1 MTHDSPHHLQRVL
14 VAGGGSG
21 IGRATVE
28 LLHDRGAEVVAL
40 DRTFPDG
47 VPAGT
52 ASVAVDV
59 RDPDSVREAVGTAVG
74 LLDGLTGV
82 VCAAGIAPRGT
93 VETVPLEDWDAIL
106 GVNLSGVFHVAREA
120 IPHLRRAGG
129 GSIVAVASQLGIAAG
144 RDNAA
149 YCASKAAVIMLMK
162 TIALDFGHEGIRANT
177 VCPGP
182 TETAMLQR
190 FFDNP
195 DGERE
200 RAAIVATQLHGRLIQ
215 PAEIAAAVSYLL
227 SPDAAS
233 VFGASLVV
241 DGGYVIG

>member
-1 MTHDSPHHLQRVL
+1 MAQHTERVL
-14 VAGGGSG
+14 VTGGGSG
-21 IGRATVE
+21 IGQATVDR
-28 LLHDRGAEVVAL
+28 LRSRGAAVVAL
-40 DRTFPDG
+40 DRDFPEG
-47 VPAGT
+47 VPEGAG
-52 ASVAVDV
+52 SVTVDV
-59 RDPDSVREAVGTAVG
+59 RDPAAVREAVASATATMG
-74 LLDGLTGV
+74 GLTGV

-93 VETVPLEDWDAIL
+93 VETVSLEDWDAIL
-106 GVNLSGVFHVAREA
+106 GVNVTGVLHVAREA

-129 GSIVAVASQLGIAAG
+129 GAIVAVASQLGIVAG

-149 YCASKAAVIMLMK
+149 YCASKAAVIMLMR
-162 TIALDFGHEGIRANT
+162 TIALDFGHEGIRANS

-215 PAEIAAAVSYLL
+215 PDEIAAAVCYLL

-241 DGGYVIG
+241 DGGYVIS

>member
-1 MTHDSPHHLQRVL
+1 MTGNSPRVL
-14 VAGGGSG
+14 VTGGGSG

-28 LLHDRGAEVVAL
+28 RLCADGADVVAL
-40 DRTFPDG
+40 DRDFPYGVPDG
-47 VPAGT
+47 AGR
-52 ASVAVDV
+52 VAVDV
-59 RDPDSVREAVGTAVG
+59 RDRAAVGEALDTAVATMG
-74 LLDGLTGV
+74 GLTGV

-93 VETVPLEDWDAIL
+93 VESVSQEDWDAVW
-106 GVNLSGVFHVAREA
+106 GVNVTGVYHVAREA

-162 TIALDFGHEGIRANT
+162 TIALDFGHEGIRANS

-200 RAAIVATQLHGRLIQ
+200 RAAIVATQLHGRLIR
-215 PAEIAAAVSYLL
+215 PDEIAAAVCYLL

-233 VFGASLVV
+233 IFGASLVV
-241 DGGYVIG
+241 DGGYVIS